1 MLLRPNSAWAGLAVG
16 LGFAGPQSGYPC
28 PAFEEQGCGANDPVQ
43 ALRDR
48 TLGGGAH
55 KTLDCSAAPEGRAQP
70 GRAVRSCGTACY
82 GGEGGNVTI
91 DVSPDMLRRQVT
103 LVGSWTF
110 SKQGQADCAELVAD
124 KKIAVDKLFTHR
136 WKLEQAREAYE
147 LFDKQTTGKGV
158 IIPS

>member
-1 MLLRPNSAWAGLAVG
+1 PDAR
-16 LGFAGPQSGYPC
+16 
-28 PAFEEQGCGANDPVQ
+28 
-43 ALRDR
+43 
-48 TLGGGAH
+48 
-55 KTLDCSAAPEGRAQP
+55 AAT
-70 GRAVRSCGTACY
+70 VRSVRSWGIACFV
-82 GGEGGNVTI
+82 GERGNVTL

-136 WKLEQAREAYE
+136 WRLDQAKEAYE
-147 LFDKQTTGKGV
+147 LFDKQTTGKAV